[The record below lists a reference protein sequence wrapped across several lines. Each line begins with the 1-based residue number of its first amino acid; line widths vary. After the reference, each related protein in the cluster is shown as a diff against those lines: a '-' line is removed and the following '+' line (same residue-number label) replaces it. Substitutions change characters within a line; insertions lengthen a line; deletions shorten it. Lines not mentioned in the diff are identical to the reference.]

1 MFPDLLL
8 GGVAAAAS
16 FVFLIA
22 VLWRPELF

>member
-1 MFPDLLL
+1 MFPDLFL

-16 FVFLIA
+16 FVFLVA